1 MFLLRLKALIALS
14 IVQFL
19 FVSTSLSHDEN
30 TPRGIH
36 IVASQLYQ
44 VSLDNVDDNVVAHN
58 YNNFRN
64 GEGEDWAEDLS
75 GYEGGH
81 SGYDFD
87 HTRNSTA
94 RFYSLTNGTVIR
106 TIIST
111 IAPESSLSY
120 ISVYNRRDNTVISYL
135 HPSDIDVEEG
145 EEVYV
150 GKYLGRQGCN
160 DDYTVEPCNEE
171 TGVGYHLHIEVRNV
185 DDEDDLPLRPSG
197 GADPDLSDPT
207 TEPICYL
214 YAEILEDAIL
224 RNVGLAAPSLS
235 VKPRMLTETWGR
247 IKFND

>member
-1 MFLLRLKALIALS
+1 MRLLRLKALIALS

-19 FVSTSLSHDEN
+19 FVSASLSHDEN
-30 TPRGIH
+30 TPRGVH

-44 VSLDNVDDNVVAHN
+44 VSLDDVDDNVVAHN

-64 GEGEDWAEDLS
+64 GEGEDWSEDLS

-87 HTRNSTA
+87 HTLNSTA
-94 RFYSLTNGTVIR
+94 RIYSLTNGTVIR
-106 TIIST
+106 TRIST
-111 IAPESSLSY
+111 IDPESSLSY

-135 HPSDIDVEEG
+135 HLSDIDVEED

-160 DDYTVEPCNEE
+160 DDFTLSSCNRA
-171 TGVGYHLHIEVRNV
+171 TGTGYHLHIEVRNV
-185 DDEDDLPLRPSG
+185 DNKDDLPLTTSK
-197 GADPDLSDPT
+197 GADPDLSDPA

-214 YAEILEDAIL
+214 YAELLEDAIL
-224 RNVGLAAPSLS
+224 RNAGFAAPSRIRS
-235 VKPRMLTETWGR
+235 IAETWGNL
-247 IKFND
+247 KAGN